1 MASRTRSRSTRAR
14 GRGKDTVVDLSK
26 VEGRRPVPKEGDY
39 ILAVAETTMEKGD
52 AGPYVSWKFEVAD
65 GPFEGSIVYHNTS
78 LATQALFNLRGVLEA
93 LGVEIP
99 EEAFDVAE
107 PVEAGEYIDMEMMGT
122 IENEVY
128 DGRKRARLVDFWPL
142 DGEEGE
148 AEPEKETRSRRGKKE
163 EPEKE
168 ERGSRSS
175 RRSAKKEAEPILI
188 SQDEINDMSQDELEA
203 LIDDAEL
210 ECDLKDYRTLGKMR
224 AAVIDA
230 AEKAEILD
238 DNGGD
243 PEPEKEARGSA
254 RSSRRSS
261 KQEAEKPARRSS
273 RKR

>member
-1 MASRTRSRSTRAR
+1 MASRARSRSTRAR

-26 VEGRRPVPKEGDY
+26 VEGRRPTPKEGDY

-52 AGPYVSWKFEVAD
+52 AGPYVSWKFEIAD
-65 GPFEGSIVYHNTS
+65 GPFEGSQVYHNTS

-122 IENEVY
+122 IETEVY

-142 DGEEGE
+142 DGEE
-148 AEPEKETRSRRGKKE
+148 AELEKETRSKRGKKE
-163 EPEKE
+163 DKE
-168 ERGSRSS
+168 EEKPTRSS
-175 RRSAKKEAEPILI
+175 RRSAKKEKEAITI

-203 LIDDAEL
+203 LIEDAEL
-210 ECDLKDYRTLGKMR
+210 ECDLADYRTLGKMR

-238 DNGGD
+238 DDGGE
-243 PEPEKEARGSA
+243 PEEPEKEGRGGA

-261 KQEAEKPARRSS
+261 KAEAEKPARRSS
-273 RKR
+273 RRR